1 MAAYGEAM
9 AATREAATRQQQQPQ
24 QQYGAPA
31 TQYGAPQYGAPAQ
44 GQAPQYGA
52 QGGLPP
58 PWQVVHA
65 PGQPRPYYYNP
76 ATGVTTWEPPP
87 PQPSY
92 APPAQPYGAY
102 ARPYAAPPAQSYG
115 ATQAAAAA
123 RRAVRR
129 PASKPVRRRGHP
141 AVPDDA
147 ALRRRR
153 DRTGRG
159 AAADRLGGQDR
170 RRTGRGGALRPGIPA
185 AGAGGS
191 AATAGRGGAG
201 PGPRGHDARLD
212 DTGYQAGRAVGA
224 AGGRGAA
231 RRCQRG

>member
-1 MAAYGEAM
+1 MVGLGSAAGFGVAVRAGGKALAADAKKDKAPAATKAGRRRERQKRNAEARSGELTLTPPVVDYDAAMAAYGEAM
-9 AATREAATRQQQQPQ
+9 AATREAATRQQQQQQPQ

-76 ATGVTTWEPPP
+76 ATGVTTWEPP
-87 PQPSY
+87 QPAY

-102 ARPYAAPPAQSYG
+102 ARPYQPAQSYG

-123 RRAVRR
+123 
-129 PASKPVRRRGHP
+129 P
-141 AVPDDA
+141 
-147 ALRRRR
+147 
-153 DRTGRG
+153 
-159 AAADRLGGQDR
+159 
-170 RRTGRGGALRPGIPA
+170 
-185 AGAGGS
+185 
-191 AATAGRGGAG
+191 
-201 PGPRGHDARLD
+201 
-212 DTGYQAGRAVGA
+212 
-224 AGGRGAA
+224 
-231 RRCQRG
+231 